1 MEVKHS
7 AWSSLFSRSRILS
20 FNVLCGDKLVME
32 AEGVEA
38 EAEVVQ
44 AGVAGLLAL
53 FSSSVF

>member
-7 AWSSLFSRSRILS
+7 AWSSLFSRSQILS

-38 EAEVVQ
+38 EVVQ
-44 AGVAGLLAL
+44 AGVVGLLAL